1 MKTKNIKTIL
11 PNYSAIASSDKYQI
25 KIMKEKKL
33 FLMKLVSRNAIF
45 RSNPS
50 KVGSANS
57 LLG

>member
-33 FLMKLVSRNAIF
+33 FLMKLVS
-45 RSNPS
+45 
-50 KVGSANS
+50 
-57 LLG
+57 